1 MHKDTLNSVCEL
13 INSDAVIAHSVAVF
27 FPNFIWL
34 FVTTAITRHIF
45 ITRTSVVPFSIA
57 DTTLVCPG
65 AIRILNDLIHPL
77 VGPFGHLEGGIQV
90 PREAQRNKW
99 Q

>member
-1 MHKDTLNSVCEL
+1 MHKDTLDSVCEL

-27 FPNFIWL
+27 FPNFFWF
-34 FVTTAITRHIF
+34 FVTTAPTSNII
-45 ITRTSVVPFSIA
+45 ITRTSVMPFFTT